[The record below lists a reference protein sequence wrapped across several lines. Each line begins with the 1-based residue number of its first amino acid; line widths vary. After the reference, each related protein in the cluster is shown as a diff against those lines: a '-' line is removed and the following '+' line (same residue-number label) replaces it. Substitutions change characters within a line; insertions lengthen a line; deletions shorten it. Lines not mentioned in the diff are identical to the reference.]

1 VATTGALIALM
12 THMANGRKDITP
24 DEIRRVIERVDGQLR
39 EAERLRSYVNER
51 SRRQAFFPDRRKAPR
66 LPESLDDSSRPPR

>member
-1 VATTGALIALM
+1 M
-12 THMANGRKDITP
+12 TPMSEGRKESTA

-51 SRRQAFFPDRRKAPR
+51 SRGSAFFPERRKTPR
-66 LPESLDDSSRPPR
+66 LPESLDEPSRRQR

>member
-1 VATTGALIALM
+1 MIALM
-12 THMANGRKDITP
+12 THMANGRKDSTP

-51 SRRQAFFPDRRKAPR
+51 SRGSAFFPERRKTPR
-66 LPESLDDSSRPPR
+66 LPESLDEPSRQPR